1 LPAQIVLYFGAFMRN
16 HGLKNPLGISNLVT
30 GLVADLESN
39 GYSVSVSSNMKKLD
53 ETKLAV
59 RGYRVGPMHDAEV
72 GNFDGERAFW
82 IQLQDSEAVAV
93 GLQAFRFDYVDTS
106 LADWLPN
113 YMIGIYMRRQ
123 ELMVPS
129 HSSAPLG
136 SVAEALRGKLVYQGE
151 LWLAKN
157 VKARNVFDSF
167 TRLGLFLAVLKWNP
181 DAIWA
186 LTSEQMAR
194 HGHLGRIGYTTI
206 ERGILRWQ
214 WASRDVDSVEYLAV
228 VDRKAL
234 ENIVDE
240 MLSRIAEYP
249 PVPARS

>member
-1 LPAQIVLYFGAFMRN
+1 MGKLGI
-16 HGLKNPLGISNLVT
+16 KNPLGITNLVT
-30 GLVADLESN
+30 DLIAELRKN
-39 GYSVSVSSNMKKLD
+39 GYTVSVSSDMGKLD
-53 ETKLAV
+53 QTKLAV
-59 RGYRVGPMHDAEV
+59 RGYRVGPMHDAQV
-72 GNFDGERAFW
+72 CNFDGERAFW
-82 IQLQDSEAVAV
+82 MQLEDSDGTAV
-93 GLQAFRFDYVDTS
+93 GLQAFRFDRIDTN

-113 YMIGIYMRRQ
+113 YMIGVYMRRQ

-129 HSSAPLG
+129 HSNAPMG
-136 SVAEALRGKLVYQGE
+136 SVAESLSGNLVYHGE
-151 LWLAKN
+151 LWLAKH

-167 TRLGLFLAVLKWNP
+167 TRLGLFLSMIKWNP

-214 WASRDVDSVEYLAV
+214 WASRDVDSVEYLAL
-228 VDRKAL
+228 VDQKAL

-240 MLSRIAEYP
+240 MLSRTPEYLL
-249 PVPARS
+249 ALGHN

>member
-1 LPAQIVLYFGAFMRN
+1 MGKIGI
-16 HGLKNPLGISNLVT
+16 KDPLGLTRLVT
-30 GLVADLESN
+30 DMVTDLRNN
-39 GYSVSVSSNMKKLD
+39 GYSVSVNSDMKKLD
-53 ETKLAV
+53 QTKLAV

-72 GNFDGERAFW
+72 CNFDRERAFW
-82 IQLQDSEAVAV
+82 MQLEDSDGTPV
-93 GLQAFRFDYVDTS
+93 GLQAFRHDHIDTS

-113 YMIGIYMRRQ
+113 YMIGVYMRRQ

-129 HSSAPLG
+129 HSNAPMG
-136 SVAEALRGKLVYQGE
+136 SVAESLRGNLVYHGE
-151 LWLAKN
+151 LWLAKH

-167 TRLGLFLAVLKWNP
+167 TRLGLFLSVIKWNP

-194 HGHLGRIGYTTI
+194 HGHLGRIGYTTV

-228 VDRKAL
+228 VDQNAL
-234 ENIVDE
+234 ENIVHE
-240 MLSRIAEYP
+240 MLTRSPEYQL
-249 PVPARS
+249 VQVHN

>member
-1 LPAQIVLYFGAFMRN
+1 MSKLGI
-16 HGLKNPLGISNLVT
+16 KNPLGITNLVT
-30 GLVADLESN
+30 DLIAELRKN
-39 GYSVSVSSNMKKLD
+39 GYTVSVSSDMVKLD
-53 ETKLAV
+53 QTKLAV
-59 RGYRVGPMHDAEV
+59 RGYRVGPMHDAQV
-72 GNFDGERAFW
+72 CNFEGERAFW
-82 IQLQDSEAVAV
+82 MKLEDSDGTAV
-93 GLQAFRFDYVDTS
+93 GLQAFRFDRIDTN

-113 YMIGIYMRRQ
+113 YMIGVYMRRQ

-129 HSSAPLG
+129 HSNAPMG
-136 SVAEALRGKLVYQGE
+136 SVAESLNGNLVYHGE
-151 LWLAKN
+151 LWLAKH

-167 TRLGLFLAVLKWNP
+167 TRLGLFLSVIKWNP

-194 HGHLGRIGYTTI
+194 HGHLGRIGYTTV

-214 WASRDVDSVEYLAV
+214 WASRDVDNVEYLAL

-240 MLSRIAEYP
+240 MLSRTQECL
-249 PVPARS
+249 PVPAHNLQ

>member
-1 LPAQIVLYFGAFMRN
+1 MSKIGI
-16 HGLKNPLGISNLVT
+16 KNPLGITNLVT
-30 GLVADLESN
+30 AMVADLKCN
-39 GYSVSVSSNMKKLD
+39 GYSVSVSSDMKKLD
-53 ETKLAV
+53 QTKLAV

-72 GNFDGERAFW
+72 CNFDGERAFW
-82 IQLQDSEAVAV
+82 MQLEDSEGVAV
-93 GLQAFRFDYVDTS
+93 GLQAFRYDHIDTS

-113 YMIGIYMRRQ
+113 YMIGVYMRRQ

-129 HSSAPLG
+129 HSNAPMG
-136 SVAEALRGKLVYQGE
+136 SVAEGLRGNLVYHGE
-151 LWLAKN
+151 LWLAKH

-167 TRLGLFLAVLKWNP
+167 TRLGLFLATIKWNP
-181 DAIWA
+181 VAVWA

-214 WASRDVDSVEYLAV
+214 WASRDVDSVEYLALV
-228 VDRKAL
+228 EQKAI

-240 MLSRIAEYP
+240 MLSRIEEYQ
-249 PVPARS
+249 PALAHN

>member
-1 LPAQIVLYFGAFMRN
+1 MSK
-16 HGLKNPLGISNLVT
+16 HGIKNPLGLTNLVT
-30 GLVADLESN
+30 RLVADLENN
-39 GYSVSVSSNMKKLD
+39 GYSVSVSSDMKKLD
-53 ETKLAV
+53 STKLGI
-59 RGYRVGPMHDAEV
+59 RGHRVGPMHDADV
-72 GNFDGERAFW
+72 CNFEGERAFW
-82 IQLQDSEAVAV
+82 MQLEDEAGKAV
-93 GLQAFRFDYVDTS
+93 GLQAFRFDRIDTN

-113 YMIGIYMRRQ
+113 YMIGVYMRRE

-129 HSSAPLG
+129 HANAPMG
-136 SVAEALRGKLVYQGE
+136 SVAENLRGSLVYHGE
-151 LWLAKN
+151 LWLDKH

-167 TRLGLFLAVLKWNP
+167 TRLGLFLSIIKWNP

-214 WASRDVDSVEYLAV
+214 WASRDVDSVEYLAL

-240 MLSRIAEYP
+240 MMSRTTEYQLA
-249 PVPARS
+249 PVHS